1 MSIRLQVR
9 VRPRAHA
16 NRTEVLDNGEV
27 RVYVTEVPEGG
38 RVNRAVIAALAGALG
53 VPKSNVVLVRGQTS
67 RDKVLEIDGVE
78 SVDEAVRRIRG
89 RAGY

>member
-27 RVYVTEVPEGG
+27 RIYVTEVPEGG
-38 RVNRAVIAALAGALG
+38 RANRAVIAALAGALG
-53 VPKSNVVLVRGQTS
+53 VPKSRVAIFRGRTS
-67 RDKVLEIDGVE
+67 RDKVLEIAGVG
-78 SVDEAVRRIRG
+78 SVAEAVRRIRE
-89 RAGY
+89 RAG

>member
-16 NRTEVLDNGEV
+16 SRTEVSDKGEV
-27 RVYVTEVPEGG
+27 RVYVTEAPEGG
-38 RVNRAVIAALAGALG
+38 RANKAVIVAIAGALG
-53 VPKSNVVLVRGQTS
+53 VPKSSVALVRGRTS
-67 RDKVLEIDGVE
+67 RDKMLAIDGVE

-89 RAGY
+89 

>member
-16 NRTEVLDNGEV
+16 NRTEVSDKGEV
-27 RVYVTEVPEGG
+27 RVYVTEAPEGG
-38 RVNRAVIAALAGALG
+38 RANKAVIAAIARAVG
-53 VPKSNVVLVRGQTS
+53 VPKSSVAIVRGKTS
-67 RDKVLEIDGVE
+67 RDKLLEVGGVE

-89 RAGY
+89 RVD